1 MSPKSGNRFWA
12 RKCRKQFDGAF
23 PTIELRSEMLH
34 IQQSDEMSPKSK
46 RRKADLG
53 VSRADEAKA
62 AGGTLRQVEDAS
74 LDERAAIVD
83 AHDE

>member
-1 MSPKSGNRFWA
+1 
-12 RKCRKQFDGAF
+12 
-23 PTIELRSEMLH
+23 
-34 IQQSDEMSPKSK
+34 MSPKSK